1 VPVHNSDIASIFDEI
16 ADMLEIQ
23 GDNPFRVR
31 AYRNAARLIAG
42 LPMSVA
48 DMVERGEDL
57 TVLQGIGKELA
68 AKITEIVKTGTLA
81 KLKEIEER
89 TPPELSRL
97 MKVAGLGPKR
107 VKVLYEKLGVKD
119 FEGLRQ
125 AAEKHLIRELPGF
138 GEKTEQKILE
148 DIAGAE
154 KRGQRVKLVA
164 AEEVA
169 RSLVG
174 HLSKAR
180 GVKNVEVAGS
190 YRRRCE
196 TVGDLDILAVCGE
209 GSDIMDRFVNYEDVK
224 TVMSRGD
231 TKAAAVLRTGIQV
244 DVRVVPEESYGAA
257 LHYFTGSK
265 AHNIAVRT
273 LGVKRDL
280 KINEYGVFRGG
291 RRIAGRTE
299 EEVYRQVG
307 LPYIEPELREDRGEI
322 EAARDGRLPKPVTE
336 EDIRGDLH
344 VHTKATDGRHSI
356 EEVAGE
362 AMKRGY
368 EYIAVTDHSK
378 RVTVAGGLDA
388 KRLIEQVKE
397 IDRLNGRLAGF
408 VVLKAVE
415 VDILEDGSLDLPD
428 EALAFLDLTVCA
440 VHSKFNLSRKKQTE
454 RIIRAMDNPFFNIL
468 AHPTGRLID
477 ERNPYDVDMETL
489 IEAARER
496 GCFLELN
503 GHPDRLDLSDIHCK
517 AAKEAGVKIAVSTD
531 AHSMNDLKLMRF
543 GVYQARRG
551 WLGPEDV
558 LNTRRLSDLKKLLI
572 RR

>member
-1 VPVHNSDIASIFDEI
+1 MPVHNSDIASIFDEI

-154 KRGQRVKLVA
+154 KRGQRVKLVV

-322 EAARDGRLPKPVTE
+322 EAAREGRLPKLVTE

-362 AMKRGY
+362 AMRRGY

-378 RVTVAGGLDA
+378 RVTVAGGIDS
-388 KRLIEQVKE
+388 KRLVEQVKE

-428 EALAFLDLTVCA
+428 EALALLDLTVCA

-477 ERNPYDVDMETL
+477 ERNPYDVDMEAL

>member
-1 VPVHNSDIASIFDEI
+1 MPVHNSDIASIFDEI

-209 GSDIMDRFVNYEDVK
+209 GSDIMDRFVNYENVK

-273 LGVKRDL
+273 IGVKRDL
-280 KINEYGVFRGG
+280 KVNEYGVFRGD

-322 EAARDGRLPKPVTE
+322 EAAREGRLPKLVTE

-362 AMKRGY
+362 AMRRGY

-378 RVTVAGGLDA
+378 RVTVAGGIDS
-388 KRLIEQVKE
+388 KRLVEQVKE
-397 IDRLNGRLAGF
+397 IDRLNERLAGF

-428 EALAFLDLTVCA
+428 EALALLDLTVCA

-477 ERNPYDVDMETL
+477 ERNPYDVDMEAL

>member
-1 VPVHNSDIASIFDEI
+1 MPVHNSDIASIFDEI

-31 AYRNAARLIAG
+31 AYRNAARSIAG

-154 KRGQRVKLVA
+154 KRGQRVKLVV

-209 GSDIMDRFVNYEDVK
+209 GSDIMDRFVNYENVK

-273 LGVKRDL
+273 IGVKRDL
-280 KINEYGVFRGG
+280 KVNEYGVFRGD

-322 EAARDGRLPKPVTE
+322 EAAREGRLPKLVTE

-362 AMKRGY
+362 AMRRGY

-378 RVTVAGGLDA
+378 RVTVAGGIDS
-388 KRLIEQVKE
+388 KRLVEQVKE
-397 IDRLNGRLAGF
+397 IDRLNERLAGF

-428 EALAFLDLTVCA
+428 EALALLDLTVCA

-477 ERNPYDVDMETL
+477 ERNPYDVDMEAL

>member
-1 VPVHNSDIASIFDEI
+1 MPVHNSDIASIFDEI

-154 KRGQRVKLVA
+154 KRGQRVKLVV

-322 EAARDGRLPKPVTE
+322 EAAREGRLPKLVTE

-362 AMKRGY
+362 AMRRGY

-378 RVTVAGGLDA
+378 RVTVAGGIDS
-388 KRLIEQVKE
+388 KRLVEQVKE
-397 IDRLNGRLAGF
+397 IDRLNERLAGF

-428 EALAFLDLTVCA
+428 EALALLDLTVCA

-477 ERNPYDVDMETL
+477 ERNPYDVDMEAL

>member
-31 AYRNAARLIAG
+31 AYRNAARSIAG

-154 KRGQRVKLVA
+154 KRGQRVKLVV

-322 EAARDGRLPKPVTE
+322 EAAREGRLPKLVTE

-362 AMKRGY
+362 AMRRGY

-378 RVTVAGGLDA
+378 RVTVAGGIDS
-388 KRLIEQVKE
+388 KRLVEQVKE

-428 EALAFLDLTVCA
+428 EALALLDLTVCA

-477 ERNPYDVDMETL
+477 ERNPYDVDMEAL

-517 AAKEAGVKIAVSTD
+517 AAKEAGVKIAISTD

>member
-1 VPVHNSDIASIFDEI
+1 MPVHNSDIASIFDEI

-31 AYRNAARLIAG
+31 AYRNAARSIAG

-378 RVTVAGGLDA
+378 RVTVAGGIDS
-388 KRLIEQVKE
+388 KRLVEQVKE
-397 IDRLNGRLAGF
+397 IDRLNERLAGF

-428 EALAFLDLTVCA
+428 EVLALLDLTVCA

-477 ERNPYDVDMETL
+477 ERNPYDVDMEAL

-517 AAKEAGVKIAVSTD
+517 AAKEAGVKIAISTD

>member
-31 AYRNAARLIAG
+31 AYRNAARSIAG

-154 KRGQRVKLVA
+154 KRGQRVKLVV

-273 LGVKRDL
+273 S
-280 KINEYGVFRGG
+280 
-291 RRIAGRTE
+291 A
-299 EEVYRQVG
+299 
-307 LPYIEPELREDRGEI
+307 
-322 EAARDGRLPKPVTE
+322 
-336 EDIRGDLH
+336 
-344 VHTKATDGRHSI
+344 
-356 EEVAGE
+356 
-362 AMKRGY
+362 
-368 EYIAVTDHSK
+368 
-378 RVTVAGGLDA
+378 
-388 KRLIEQVKE
+388 
-397 IDRLNGRLAGF
+397 
-408 VVLKAVE
+408 
-415 VDILEDGSLDLPD
+415 
-428 EALAFLDLTVCA
+428 
-440 VHSKFNLSRKKQTE
+440 
-454 RIIRAMDNPFFNIL
+454 
-468 AHPTGRLID
+468 
-477 ERNPYDVDMETL
+477 
-489 IEAARER
+489 
-496 GCFLELN
+496 
-503 GHPDRLDLSDIHCK
+503 
-517 AAKEAGVKIAVSTD
+517 
-531 AHSMNDLKLMRF
+531 
-543 GVYQARRG
+543 
-551 WLGPEDV
+551 
-558 LNTRRLSDLKKLLI
+558 
-572 RR
+572 

>member
-1 VPVHNSDIASIFDEI
+1 MPVHNSDIVSIFDEI

-31 AYRNAARLIAG
+31 AYRNAARSIAG

-57 TVLQGIGKELA
+57 TALQGIGKELA

-81 KLKEIEER
+81 KLKEIEEC
-89 TPPELSRL
+89 TPPELRRM
-97 MKVAGLGPKR
+97 MKVAGIGPKR

-244 DVRVVPEESYGAA
+244 DVRVVSEESYGAA

-356 EEVAGE
+356 KEVAGE

-378 RVTVAGGLDA
+378 RVTVAGGLDS

-428 EALAFLDLTVCA
+428 EVLALLDLTVCA

-477 ERNPYDVDMETL
+477 ERNPYDVDMEAL

-517 AAKEAGVKIAVSTD
+517 AAKEAGVKIAISTD

>member
-154 KRGQRVKLVA
+154 KRGQRVKLVV

-322 EAARDGRLPKPVTE
+322 EAAREGRLPKLVTE

-362 AMKRGY
+362 AMRRGY

-378 RVTVAGGLDA
+378 RVTVAGGIDS
-388 KRLIEQVKE
+388 KRLVEQVKE

-428 EALAFLDLTVCA
+428 EALALLDLTVCA

-477 ERNPYDVDMETL
+477 ERNPYDVDMEAL